1 MTTPSDLRVPRGAHP
16 VPTTP
21 RLRSVRVPLW
31 AYLGTLVL
39 VVGILVT
46 GAQAAGW
53 FVTSGRTTAGTSER
67 VVPTAGASTDDIKG
81 WMTVQQVLDA
91 YPVTEG
97 ALYAQFGVPA
107 GTSTST
113 TLAELKEIDGV
124 TLDVPA
130 LRAWVDAQA
139 SASSP

>member
-1 MTTPSDLRVPRGAHP
+1 MSAPTDLRVPRGAQP
-16 VPTTP
+16 VPTSP
-21 RLRSVRVPLW
+21 RLRSARVPLW
-31 AYLGTLVL
+31 AYLATLAL
-39 VVGILVT
+39 VVGVLVA

-67 VVPTAGASTDDIKG
+67 VVPSAGASTADIKG

-91 YPVTEG
+91 YPVTEE
-97 ALYAQFGVPA
+97 ALYAQFCVPA
-107 GTSTST
+107 GTPTSS

-130 LRAWVDAQA
+130 LRAWVDSQA
-139 SASSP
+139 SATSP